1 MTIYGDQL
9 KDISLKNFFLIS
21 RFYERIFFM
30 GNVRPNQQ
38 PLSILV
44 RVVVLRITCVI
55 PKLVVTCN
63 VTSISRD
70 FYLTLSHDVLLML
83 ASWMGRAFA
92 FSRVQP
98 VALATH
104 ALKDIPLTTLALASV
119 FSLVI
124 LASVRLWPVES
135 MMWLWLCCF
144 NSQLST
150 QGCPPCV

>member
-21 RFYERIFFM
+21 RFYEQIFFM
-30 GNVRPNQQ
+30 GNVRPNQP

-70 FYLTLSHDVLLML
+70 FYLTLSHEVLLML
-83 ASWMGRAFA
+83 AS
-92 FSRVQP
+92 
-98 VALATH
+98 
-104 ALKDIPLTTLALASV
+104 
-119 FSLVI
+119 
-124 LASVRLWPVES
+124 
-135 MMWLWLCCF
+135 
-144 NSQLST
+144 
-150 QGCPPCV
+150 